1 MHIDHSVTLLTLS
14 CVCNIATKYSAPI
27 LYYDQERYEYEDSL
41 IRGERPRS
49 RSEKSD
55 NNYPQEYPHLI
66 RVQPLNF
73 RLPNIPTQPPEFA
86 NPKVLNI
93 SARLDSTVVL
103 PCRVTNLGIVS
114 VSWLRAPQ
122 LTVLSSGSYMF
133 SSSSRMS
140 LLHDEGSPDYNLQI
154 SRVKSTDAGQY
165 LCQLNTQPTQSA
177 RVNLITVKD
186 PPRWRNGHA
195 SDMVPA
201 LALQADISGEKTM
214 AKTDILAPDM
224 VKMTEGGTVTL
235 ECVVTEHDR
244 PPENIIWHI
253 LGEPLDFLLHRGG
266 IYIQKNYKTR
276 SSSSKLTITRLQ
288 VSDTGEYTCAPSGL
302 KNKTVFL
309 EVQQVKPRRSFNS
322 MPENSSISFSLQS
335 RLQGYLSLLASLT
348 LAAVV

>member
-55 NNYPQEYPHLI
+55 NNYPQENPHLI

-122 LTVLSSGSYMF
+122 LTVLSSGLGQ
-133 SSSSRMS
+133 RE
-140 LLHDEGSPDYNLQI
+140 LHW
-154 SRVKSTDAGQY
+154 QY
-165 LCQLNTQPTQSA
+165 LIFQLTQ
-177 RVNLITVKD
+177 
-186 PPRWRNGHA
+186 
-195 SDMVPA
+195 
-201 LALQADISGEKTM
+201 
-214 AKTDILAPDM
+214 
-224 VKMTEGGTVTL
+224 
-235 ECVVTEHDR
+235 
-244 PPENIIWHI
+244 
-253 LGEPLDFLLHRGG
+253 
-266 IYIQKNYKTR
+266 
-276 SSSSKLTITRLQ
+276 
-288 VSDTGEYTCAPSGL
+288 
-302 KNKTVFL
+302 
-309 EVQQVKPRRSFNS
+309 
-322 MPENSSISFSLQS
+322 SFSLGFSLWKWPFNQRIS
-335 RLQGYLSLLASLT
+335 VLNVLYSIESIFSKYTYSILLS
-348 LAAVV
+348 VEQYW

>member
-1 MHIDHSVTLLTLS
+1 MHIDHSLTLLTLS

-27 LYYDQERYEYEDSL
+27 LYYDQERYQYEDSL

-49 RSEKSD
+49 RSQKSE
-55 NNYPQEYPHLI
+55 NNYRQENPHLI

-73 RLPNIPTQPPEFA
+73 RLPIIPTQPPVFA

-103 PCRVTNLGIVS
+103 PCRVTNLGMVS

-133 SSSSRMS
+133 SSSPRMS

-154 SRVKSTDAGQY
+154 ARVKSTDAGQY

-186 PPRWRNGHA
+186 PLTWRNG
-195 SDMVPA
+195 DMVPA
-201 LALQADISGEKTM
+201 LALQADISGKKIMPKTE
-214 AKTDILAPDM
+214 ILAPDI

-235 ECVVTEHDR
+235 ECVVTQHDR

-276 SSSSKLTITRLQ
+276 SSFSKLTITR
-288 VSDTGEYTCAPSGL
+288 
-302 KNKTVFL
+302 FL
-309 EVQQVKPRRSFNS
+309 LF
-322 MPENSSISFSLQS
+322 
-335 RLQGYLSLLASLT
+335 
-348 LAAVV
+348 